1 MLRYHLARGPA
12 ERVQAIAELQQARNL
27 GARNPELLRV
37 LNRERRMEQ
46 NGGDDDVQMF
56 DRYVAEGSLPH
67 AVRSDLVTKLSH
79 YGKARSSDE
88 RPELAVPEQPT
99 PTVTELKDRSELLG
113 ERVSRLIA
121 QRSSS
126 GGHDD
131 LAAARDLAQ
140 ALENDT
146 RALYEQVE
154 SIKRREAQLLM
165 LLADRLLP
173 EGEEQR

>member
-1 MLRYHLARGPA
+1 M
-12 ERVQAIAELQQARNL
+12 
-27 GARNPELLRV
+27 
-37 LNRERRMEQ
+37 
-46 NGGDDDVQMF
+46 
-56 DRYVAEGSLPH
+56 
-67 AVRSDLVTKLSH
+67 
-79 YGKARSSDE
+79 
-88 RPELAVPEQPT
+88 
-99 PTVTELKDRSELLG
+99 TELKDRSELLG